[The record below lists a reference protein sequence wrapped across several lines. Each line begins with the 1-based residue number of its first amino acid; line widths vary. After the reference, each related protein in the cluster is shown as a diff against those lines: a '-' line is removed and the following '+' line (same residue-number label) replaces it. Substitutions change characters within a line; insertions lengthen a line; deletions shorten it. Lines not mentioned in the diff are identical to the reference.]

1 MSFWKNLFNKKDK
14 PIVSDKK
21 EYAQLY
27 SRVGIKTELNPLT
40 DEDKIKIISKIIPN
54 QDNVYP
60 ALSSY
65 CAGNTRVLTKL
76 LVRAIRIA
84 ELNNMEVNEDVVQAS
99 ISQII
104 L

>member
-1 MSFWKNLFNKKDK
+1 MPRLMKNLKG
-14 PIVSDKK
+14 DKK

-40 DEDKIKIISKIIPN
+40 DEDKVKIISKLLPN
-54 QDNVYP
+54 QDSVYP

-104 L
+104 M